1 MEFLRYEHFWD
12 ENFMRRKFE
21 KKNYENFSEES
32 VSLVLR
38 IFFFEA
44 VPGTKNVCK
53 SNMNDNN
60 GKIGL
65 AMKKTFKM

>member
-1 MEFLRYEHFWD
+1 MEFLRYEHFW
-12 ENFMRRKFE
+12 EKNFMRRKFE

-44 VPGTKNVCK
+44 LPGTKNVYK
-53 SNMNDNN
+53 VEHE
-60 GKIGL
+60 
-65 AMKKTFKM
+65 